1 MTFVEIP
8 VTLKL
13 KKNVAEVARILAKCY
28 DGPSKEDF
36 DNFISGEVSKIIFS
50 LAENPPEPPCFPDSL
65 KQHLK
70 DLLLL
75 SKSSFEDNDDDDGYN
90 KQTQL

>member
-1 MTFVEIP
+1 ML
-8 VTLKL
+8 LKL
-13 KKNVAEVARILAKCY
+13 LEYWLSVMY

-70 DLLLL
+70 KDLLLL
-75 SKSSFEDNDDDDGYN
+75 SKSSFEDNDDDDDDDDGYN
-90 KQTQL
+90 KLTQIIFL